1 MTGRTPRLSPLV
13 PRLEKLLLM
22 LSSGSDGEVVNAARA
37 IDRTL
42 RTAGADW
49 HDLTGLLASPAPR
62 PRPQPKTPRDDD
74 NDNTDDWRAMRA
86 FCERRSNFLSARE
99 KEFIADI
106 DHWRGALTTKQQHWL
121 VSIYRRLQRKAA

>member
-1 MTGRTPRLSPLV
+1 MSRPPLTEVV

-22 LSSGSDGEVVNAARA
+22 LSSGSDGEVVSAARA

-49 HDLTGLLASPAPR
+49 HDLTGLLATPAPK
-62 PRPQPKTPRDDD
+62 PRTNKSRDDD
-74 NDNTDDWRAMRA
+74 SNNDWRAMRA
-86 FCERRSNFLSARE
+86 FCEKHSNFLSSRE

-106 DHWRGALTTKQQHWL
+106 RHWRGSLTHKQHHWL
-121 VSIYRRLQRKAA
+121 VVIFERVQRRAA